1 MIKKNGTTS
10 NWKAFAEQRK
20 SSTNK
25 HPTEGEKIYVNDIS
39 DKELISKLYQ
49 YKELRQLN
57 YKKKNLI

>member
-10 NWKAFAEQRK
+10 NWKPFAEQRK

-25 HPTEGEKIYVNDIS
+25 QPTEGEKIFENEIS
-39 DKELISKLYQ
+39 DKELISKLNQ

-57 YKKKNLI
+57 YKKKI